1 MLPCLSVVYLVH
13 FPIYMPVNSPESDW
27 IKKREIKEK
36 EETIA
41 RNYKQQQQL
50 QYNVRTGYA
59 HTYTHADTVIS
70 ILTSVRGESLSSLCS
85 RLLLLIALSPSPSLS
100 LSLSLLLCSSCVCC
114 ALCLKQR
121 HTGALMSRRR
131 ATQHRS
137 PISSGAAAA
146 LTASEATRHWTDLQ
160 SAGRQL

>member
-1 MLPCLSVVYLVH
+1 MLLCLSVVYLVH
-13 FPIYMPVNSPESDW
+13 FPIYMPVNSLESDW

-50 QYNVRTGYA
+50 QYTVRTGSA
-59 HTYTHADTVIS
+59 HIYTHADTVIS

-85 RLLLLIALSPSPSLS
+85 RLLLRIALFP
-100 LSLSLLLCSSCVCC
+100 SLSLLLCSCCVCC

-137 PISSGAAAA
+137 PISSGAATT
-146 LTASEATRHWTDLQ
+146 LTASEATRHRTDLQ